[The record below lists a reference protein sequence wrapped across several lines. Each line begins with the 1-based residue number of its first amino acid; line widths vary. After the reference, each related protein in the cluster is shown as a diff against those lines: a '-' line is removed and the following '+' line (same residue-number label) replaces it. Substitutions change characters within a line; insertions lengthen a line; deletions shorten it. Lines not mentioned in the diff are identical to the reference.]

1 MKCSKKLFCKEGIIN
16 NIGNY
21 IMSSIIIMHIIS
33 VILFKIKGYQIIKNM
48 IDNIV
53 KKNMSNNFQQNY
65 EKNDN
70 SINEKNAKNEN
81 IYNNKKKRIKFK
93 RKAGKKKTNQSS
105 GHLDIKNPLK
115 KKKKHKVISNENKN
129 ISSQQIEKFN
139 SKYNIHIFPKN
150 STNNLNLNFSNSN
163 KNLEKID
170 KARSNQ
176 IKNFYNFNDYELN
189 RLLYYEALKIDKR
202 TFFGYYFSLLKEK
215 HLLILAFFTN
225 NDYNSKIIKIF
236 LFFFTFSLYY
246 TINALF
252 FNYTTMNK
260 IYEDNGSFNFLF
272 QLPQIIYSALISSVI
287 CLIINYLALSQNDI
301 VELKKEKYNINQKAS
316 STLKCLII
324 KFFIF
329 FILSFLFLIFFWYYI
344 SCFSA
349 IYKNTQE
356 HLIKDAIYSF
366 IFSLLY
372 PLLLYF
378 LPGIFRITSLRAK
391 NKNRQILYIFSQ
403 ILQIF

>member
-1 MKCSKKLFCKEGIIN
+1 
-16 NIGNY
+16 
-21 IMSSIIIMHIIS
+21 
-33 VILFKIKGYQIIKNM
+33 
-48 IDNIV
+48 
-53 KKNMSNNFQQNY
+53 
-65 EKNDN
+65 
-70 SINEKNAKNEN
+70 
-81 IYNNKKKRIKFK
+81 
-93 RKAGKKKTNQSS
+93 
-105 GHLDIKNPLK
+105 
-115 KKKKHKVISNENKN
+115 
-129 ISSQQIEKFN
+129 
-139 SKYNIHIFPKN
+139 
-150 STNNLNLNFSNSN
+150 
-163 KNLEKID
+163 
-170 KARSNQ
+170 
-176 IKNFYNFNDYELN
+176 
-189 RLLYYEALKIDKR
+189 
-202 TFFGYYFSLLKEK
+202 
-215 HLLILAFFTN
+215 
-225 NDYNSKIIKIF
+225 
-236 LFFFTFSLYY
+236 
-246 TINALF
+246 
-252 FNYTTMNK
+252 MNK

-316 STLKCLII
+316 STLKCLIK

-391 NKNRQILYIFSQ
+391 NKNRQNLYIFSQ